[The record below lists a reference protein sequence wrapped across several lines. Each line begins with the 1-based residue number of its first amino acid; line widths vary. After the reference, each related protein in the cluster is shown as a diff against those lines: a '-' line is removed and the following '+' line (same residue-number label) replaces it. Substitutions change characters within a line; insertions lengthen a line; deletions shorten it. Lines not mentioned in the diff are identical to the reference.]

1 MITGIPPIRTIAWAR
16 AGPFAVF
23 LLVAGLA
30 PGCAPSGYFR
40 ATQDQLD
47 SLLTTQADL
56 MKRVDRLDKKLDEA
70 RVGVSA
76 SRATTESRLS
86 QLSERLDVVVGKLEE
101 AQTRMLQLGLNVE
114 SVRQRVSRA
123 DSVRQARG
131 GSSDTSVVLDPE
143 EAYQTAYSDYAS
155 GRYKLA
161 AEAFREYLRHYPD
174 TEVSDN
180 AQYWVGESLYA
191 QGDFPSAI
199 IEYRA
204 VVDRYPKGDKVP
216 AALLKIGIANIRLGN
231 NAEARKSLH
240 QVMQRYPK
248 SPEAALAK
256 ERLAQIR

>member
-1 MITGIPPIRTIAWAR
+1 VGSCAL
-16 AGPFAVF
+16 F
-23 LLVAGLA
+23 LLVAALA

-40 ATQDQLD
+40 TTQDQLD

-56 MKRVDRLDKKLDEA
+56 VKRVDRLDKRLEEA
-70 RVGVSA
+70 RMGVSA
-76 SRATTESRLS
+76 SRATTESRLG

-101 AQTRMLQLGLNVE
+101 AQTR
-114 SVRQRVSRA
+114 
-123 DSVRQARG
+123 SVRQAQG
-131 GSSDTSVVLDPE
+131 GSRDTAVILDPE
-143 EAYQTAYSDYAS
+143 EAYQAAYSDYAA

-161 AEAFREYLRHYPD
+161 TEAFREYLRHYPD

-191 QGDFPSAI
+191 QGDFPAAI

-204 VVDRYPKGDKVP
+204 VVDNYPKGDKVP

-231 NAEARKSLH
+231 NAEARKSLR
-240 QVMQRYPK
+240 QVVQRYPK

-256 ERLAQIR
+256 ERMAQLR